1 MESQA
6 VNADLLNE
14 FTKEEIIQLV
24 RNKGLL
30 FRANRRDLLLI
41 RWELASRKLMADYD
55 AELSTWDKQK
65 PDFKV
70 RDALAA
76 QLNATPDIKE
86 KLRLLSEIQPYD
98 KALQAHI
105 ERMKKLDKRQKTV
118 DRMYQ
123 QIDGAEK

>member
-1 MESQA
+1 M
-6 VNADLLNE
+6 NADLLNE

>member
-1 MESQA
+1 M
-6 VNADLLNE
+6 NADLLNE

-24 RNKGLL
+24 RDKGLL
-30 FRANRRDLLLI
+30 FRANRRDLLFI
-41 RWELASRKLMADYD
+41 RWDLASKKLMADYD
-55 AELSTWDKQK
+55 AELSAWDKQK

-70 RDALAA
+70 RDALAI
-76 QLNATPDIKE
+76 QLNATSNIQE

-98 KALQAHI
+98 KAFQAHI
-105 ERMKKLDKRQKTV
+105 DRMKKLDKRQKVV